1 MLQLC
6 ICRDIEHLGSLES
19 TQEARVAQGALL
31 RLFHVL
37 QTSCV
42 LSILTLC
49 TLMHE
54 LIVNWTYCTGFIP
67 LAIPDYTACLKTIPF
82 TAADTY
88 IAHIWQYPPNTPPP
102 PTPGVFPPFTHMLT
116 TKIITDKKTFMVYT
130 TSNLGHK
137 TGMYS
142 HLILCHLTLIS
153 KN

>member
-54 LIVNWTYCTGFIP
+54 LILLLIELTVQD
-67 LAIPDYTACLKTIPF
+67 L
-82 TAADTY
+82 
-88 IAHIWQYPPNTPPP
+88 YPWL
-102 PTPGVFPPFTHMLT
+102 FQT
-116 TKIITDKKTFMVYT
+116 T
-130 TSNLGHK
+130 LHA
-137 TGMYS
+137 
-142 HLILCHLTLIS
+142 
-153 KN
+153 